1 MNTALCPVAVQLV
14 DGVNGTLSRIGH
26 GSSGVRGEARDCLFI
41 PDWRTGGA
49 LEGEFTR

>member
-1 MNTALCPVAVQLV
+1 MDTALCPVAVQPI

-26 GSSGVRGEARDCLFI
+26 GSSSVRGAARDCLFS

-49 LEGEFTR
+49 LEGELTR